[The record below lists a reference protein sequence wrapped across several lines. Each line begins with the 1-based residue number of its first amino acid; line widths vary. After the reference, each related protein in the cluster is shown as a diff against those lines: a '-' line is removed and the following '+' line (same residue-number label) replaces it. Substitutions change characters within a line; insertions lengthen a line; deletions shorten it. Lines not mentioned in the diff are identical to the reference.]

1 MWWKKHDRLSVGSTK
16 SKETAETSR
25 LSLDSFDTTP
35 PQSPSSI
42 ENEIDCEFAKDEETL
57 ILEPLP
63 LLGND
68 PSWSAG
74 DSTEYNDCVV
84 LHDDENEEDSTSL
97 YDIDDVQE
105 SSVLFTEDKIS
116 WDTEP
121 SDVESKEDGD
131 SDDDE
136 AAADQSSF
144 SEKPKLDSPQWAQPK
159 PQRTFGG
166 KLRRVVKSNGP
177 STQSGQVESVV
188 LKDTTNTERCDH
200 DVKQQQGKKAGRKS
214 KRTIEDFMTPRT
226 EKEVNYYRTRF
237 QQVDREVKLNVESV
251 DPLPK
256 RPRRQPKRLN
266 LR

>member
-1 MWWKKHDRLSVGSTK
+1 MWWRKHNRLSVGSTK
-16 SKETAETSR
+16 SKVTAETSR
-25 LSLDSFDTTP
+25 LSLDSLDTTSP
-35 PQSPSSI
+35 ESPSI
-42 ENEIDCEFAKDEETL
+42 KNEIQFAKDEETL
-57 ILEPLP
+57 ILEPFS

-68 PSWSAG
+68 SSWSAEASAE
-74 DSTEYNDCVV
+74 DNDCVV
-84 LHDDENEEDSTSL
+84 LHDDKNEEDSTSL

-116 WDTEP
+116 WDREP

-136 AAADQSSF
+136 ATADQSSY
-144 SEKPKLDSPQWAQPK
+144 SEKPKLDSPRWAQPK

-166 KLRRVVKSNGP
+166 KLRRIVKSNGS
-177 STQSGQVESVV
+177 STQSGQVESVL
-188 LKDTTNTERCDH
+188 LKDKTNTERCDH
-200 DVKQQQGKKAGRKS
+200 DVKQQQRKKAGRKS
-214 KRTIEDFMTPRT
+214 KRTIVDFMTPRT

-256 RPRRQPKRLN
+256 CPRRQPKRLN